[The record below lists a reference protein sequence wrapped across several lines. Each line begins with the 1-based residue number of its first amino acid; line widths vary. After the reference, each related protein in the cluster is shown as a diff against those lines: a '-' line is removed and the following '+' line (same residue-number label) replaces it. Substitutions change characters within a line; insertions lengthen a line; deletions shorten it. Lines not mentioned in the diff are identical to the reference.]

1 GFEVRVGGEIRALPS
16 RINGPGNSLGSRV
29 AAHPSGDGRA
39 LPPPLRPRPLR
50 RRRAAGHG
58 GVDRLRACARG
69 GQDGTLHEA
78 GANHAA
84 VVGVALAA
92 NPSAAYAAKD
102 FDPVDTVL
110 RVVAIVTILIGPI
123 VGFGLIPVIFG
134 RDVSTR

>member
-1 GFEVRVGGEIRALPS
+1 
-16 RINGPGNSLGSRV
+16 GSRFESV
-29 AAHPSGDGRA
+29 AKSEPYPRASTALATRWAPA
-39 LPPPLRPRPLR
+39 LPPTPRAMAVRSRLLSGLALC
-50 RRRAAGHG
+50 AAAALLATAASTGF
-58 GVDRLRACARG
+58 VPAPAAAR
-69 GQDGTLHEA
+69 TLHEA